1 MRAAHKTVLNSA
13 FWSGYIDCD
22 GWRLPPGVNLPDV
35 ITVHGPFL
43 MLWTGAPGDR
53 RKVDG
58 ASPLR

>member
-1 MRAAHKTVLNSA
+1 MIIEHTARDGEARADPKL
-13 FWSGYIDCD
+13 G
-22 GWRLPPGVNLPDV
+22 LL
-35 ITVHGPFL
+35 L